1 VTGGWPFTRRELVA
15 GLLVFLL
22 TLPFVTARIYASDEV
37 QYFAWLRSWAFDRDV
52 DFENEYQHF
61 HDAGVAR
68 DMPFHETFLVRRNEA
83 GRRENYGPV
92 GSAILWAPFYAVGH
106 VAARLTGQPADG
118 YSQPYVSAVAY
129 ASAIYGG
136 LALLLS
142 AAIAR
147 QLVGYGLTASLI
159 VCFGTPLVFYIY
171 VAPPMSHAN
180 SAFAVALF
188 LWVWLRVRRAWR
200 PGGVALLGVIGALM
214 TMVRDQDLFFVA
226 GPAIDFVRHWW
237 KASPT
242 RALVAA
248 GATRSTLLAA
258 AVTGVVAFGVAYA
271 PQLLAS
277 AALHGHFGPSDV
289 VSRKMSWTSPHML
302 EVLFSPAHGFL
313 AWTPLALVAIAG
325 LVLLAAGRV
334 RPAVPNGTHA
344 ADMKRAKPP
353 GFSFDAR
360 WIAALALVMVALQAY
375 VSGAVESWTVQGS
388 FGQRRF
394 VGVTPLLT
402 LGIAVVLRLAV
413 AGWQR
418 AARVALA
425 FALVLCVWWNLG
437 LMVQFGTHTMDRQR
451 LTLRENAWTTFVVL
465 PREAPTLVW
474 RYLTDRAS
482 FYKRTRQ

>member
-68 DMPFHETFLVRRNEA
+68 DTPFHETFLVRRNEA

-106 VAARLTGQPADG
+106 VAARLAGQPADG
-118 YSQPYVSAVAY
+118 YSPPYVSAVAY

-147 QLVGYGLTASLI
+147 VLVGHGLTASLI

-188 LWVWLRVRRAWR
+188 LWVWLRVRREWR

-214 TMVRDQDLFFVA
+214 TMVRDQDVFFVA
-226 GPAIDFVRHWW
+226 GPAIDFVRTWW
-237 KASPT
+237 KASPA
-242 RALVAA
+242 RGLVAA

-258 AVTGVVAFGVAYA
+258 SATGVAAFLVAYA

-277 AALHGHFGPSDV
+277 AALHGHFGPSEV

-302 EVLFSPAHGFL
+302 EVLFSPEHGFL

-325 LVLLAAGRV
+325 LVRLAAGRV
-334 RPAVPNGTHA
+334 GPAA
-344 ADMKRAKPP
+344 ATGRAAGPP
-353 GFSFDAR
+353 DTDGR
-360 WIAALALVMVALQAY
+360 WMATLALVMVALQAY

-394 VGVTPLLT
+394 VGLTPLLT

-413 AGWQR
+413 TAWPR
-418 AARVALA
+418 AARAALA
-425 FALVLCVWWNLG
+425 LVLVLCVWWNLG

-482 FYKRTRQ
+482 FYKRPRQ